1 MKKLLLALFAC
12 FAFIGTAYAAEPV
25 DLNTA
30 TAAQLE
36 SVKGIG
42 PAKAQAIIAYRTKNG
57 PFKSVSD
64 LEKVDGF
71 GQKSVDNMRKEIT
84 VKGAAPAKADVKA
97 SDAKA
102 ATAKTADVK
111 QAQPK

>member
-12 FAFIGTAYAAEPV
+12 FTFMGMAQAAEPV
-25 DLNTA
+25 DLNSA
-30 TAAQLE
+30 TSAQLE
-36 SVKGIG
+36 SVNGIG

-57 PFKSVSD
+57 PFKSVND

-71 GQKSVDNMRKEIT
+71 GKKSVDNMRKEIT
-84 VKGAAPAKADVKA
+84 VKGAAPTKADVKA

-102 ATAKTADVK
+102 TATKAADVK
-111 QAQPK
+111 QGQPK

>member
-1 MKKLLLALFAC
+1 MKKLLLVLFAC
-12 FAFIGTAYAAEPV
+12 FAFIGMAQAAEPV

-30 TAAQLE
+30 TSAQLE

-71 GQKSVDNMRKEIT
+71 GKKSVDNMRNEIT
-84 VKGAAPAKADVKA
+84 VKGAAPTKADIKA

-102 ATAKTADVK
+102 APGKAADIK
-111 QAQPK
+111 QVQPK